1 MEDNRII
8 NTNSVI
14 LGLFLSISMV
24 TKLITSV
31 ISFSNNILIFTF
43 LLFAVSV
50 LMNLNR
56 MFSIKFLCVNAVI
69 FSAFLISTFFITDST
84 FSLKYFSDFIIY
96 GTIGM
101 FLVSLKFNSDK
112 TIKTIATVFLV
123 FSLLTLLKYIPRAEV
138 LNYDESSMEISYTM
152 VIGLSAA
159 FFSWK
164 LFNKFFRVL
173 LIISSA
179 ICIYYLFFLSDCR
192 GAVLSLIVLIGVYIL
207 RRSKRKALWAV
218 IFVLLTV
225 FIIFGFNMIIEA
237 LLKKYSDIHWL
248 NRFKFGDDMFTGRS
262 ELFNLAKDTI
272 MENFFFGKGIGYFE
286 TIANG
291 QYTHNIFLQLFCE
304 FGAVI
309 GSILSAVFIV
319 LVIKGLFKS
328 KNDFELFCI
337 IQFIPR
343 LLVSSV
349 YWQNPFIWIFIY
361 SKLASKSENFKK
373 LRSVEKS

>member
-69 FSAFLISTFFITDST
+69 FSAFLISTFFIIDST

-123 FSLLTLLKYIPRAEV
+123 FSLLTLLKYIPRAEE
-138 LNYDESSMEISYTM
+138 LNYDESSMEIS
-152 VIGLSAA
+152 
-159 FFSWK
+159 
-164 LFNKFFRVL
+164 
-173 LIISSA
+173 
-179 ICIYYLFFLSDCR
+179 
-192 GAVLSLIVLIGVYIL
+192 
-207 RRSKRKALWAV
+207 
-218 IFVLLTV
+218 
-225 FIIFGFNMIIEA
+225 
-237 LLKKYSDIHWL
+237 
-248 NRFKFGDDMFTGRS
+248 
-262 ELFNLAKDTI
+262 
-272 MENFFFGKGIGYFE
+272 
-286 TIANG
+286 
-291 QYTHNIFLQLFCE
+291 
-304 FGAVI
+304 
-309 GSILSAVFIV
+309 
-319 LVIKGLFKS
+319 
-328 KNDFELFCI
+328 
-337 IQFIPR
+337 
-343 LLVSSV
+343 
-349 YWQNPFIWIFIY
+349 
-361 SKLASKSENFKK
+361 
-373 LRSVEKS
+373 

>member
-69 FSAFLISTFFITDST
+69 FSAFLISTFLITDST

-123 FSLLTLLKYIPRAEV
+123 FSLLTLLKYIPR
-138 LNYDESSMEISYTM
+138 
-152 VIGLSAA
+152 G
-159 FFSWK
+159 
-164 LFNKFFRVL
+164 
-173 LIISSA
+173 
-179 ICIYYLFFLSDCR
+179 R
-192 GAVLSLIVLIGVYIL
+192 G
-207 RRSKRKALWAV
+207 
-218 IFVLLTV
+218 T
-225 FIIFGFNMIIEA
+225 
-237 LLKKYSDIHWL
+237 
-248 NRFKFGDDMFTGRS
+248 
-262 ELFNLAKDTI
+262 
-272 MENFFFGKGIGYFE
+272 
-286 TIANG
+286 
-291 QYTHNIFLQLFCE
+291 
-304 FGAVI
+304 
-309 GSILSAVFIV
+309 
-319 LVIKGLFKS
+319 
-328 KNDFELFCI
+328 
-337 IQFIPR
+337 
-343 LLVSSV
+343 
-349 YWQNPFIWIFIY
+349 
-361 SKLASKSENFKK
+361 
-373 LRSVEKS
+373 